1 VFLIVDSV
9 FLMVNSVFLSDI
21 DSKFGDLQWLTID
34 TQAVAHSCTGSGSQL
49 TLAVATLH
57 WQWLNCTGSG
67 YTLDTPAVATL
78 AHNNTHWQ
86 WLTID
91 TN

>member
-34 TQAVAHSCTGSGSQL
+34 TLAESGSVALAVAH
-49 TLAVATLH
+49 
-57 WQWLNCTGSG
+57 N
-67 YTLDTPAVATL
+67 
-78 AHNNTHWQ
+78 
-86 WLTID
+86 
-91 TN
+91 